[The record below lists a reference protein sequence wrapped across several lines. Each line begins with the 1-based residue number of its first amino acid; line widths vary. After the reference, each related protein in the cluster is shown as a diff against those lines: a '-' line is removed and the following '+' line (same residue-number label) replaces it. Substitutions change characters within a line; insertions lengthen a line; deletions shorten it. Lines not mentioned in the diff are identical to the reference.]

1 MKSKVR
7 IIEKNSGQVLFE
19 CDPMHVDLA
28 YEKAAGFEEMGLD
41 IRLDVPTVNQT
52 LADSLGV
59 EGVALNNYQDSLAEE
74 LEDHEG
80 SCCFDDKGQKI
91 VH

>member
-19 CDPMHVDLA
+19 CNVDQADLA
-28 YEKAAGFEEMGLD
+28 YEKAAVFEEMGLD
-41 IRLDVPTVNQT
+41 VKVDLPTVNQT

-59 EGVALNNYQDSLAEE
+59 TGEARELFQDSIAQE
-74 LEDHEG
+74 LEDHDG
-80 SCCFDDKGQKI
+80 SCCFDEKGNRL